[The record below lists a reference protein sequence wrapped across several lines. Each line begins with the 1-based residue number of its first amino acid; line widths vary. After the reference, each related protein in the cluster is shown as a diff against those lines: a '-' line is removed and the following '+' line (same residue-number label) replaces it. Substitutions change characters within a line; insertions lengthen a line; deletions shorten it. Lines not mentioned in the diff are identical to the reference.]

1 MFTLAHLSDPH
12 LPMPRARVGQL
23 LNKRATGYANW
34 WRHRV
39 HLHVPEAL
47 AGIVADIKAE
57 KPDHIALTGD
67 LVNVAL
73 PQEYARA
80 AQWLADFGPP
90 DRITVIPG
98 NHDVYVRL
106 PWAESLGL
114 WGAYMAGDGEPPAAG
129 FDVFPTLRRRDGIA
143 LIGLSTGV
151 PKPPFFATGDLGAEQ
166 IARAERL
173 LAATAR
179 EGLCRIVLIHHPPLT
194 DQSRW
199 KHLTDAAAFQAM
211 IRRVGCEAILHGHNH
226 RSEIARIAGPNGAVP
241 VLGVTSASAARASK
255 YGRARWHLLR
265 IEREASGWRID
276 VRIRALNSDSTGC
289 EPDGDLVFHS
299 GGSLAMVA

>member
-57 KPDHIALTGD
+57 NPDHIALTGD

-98 NHDVYVRL
+98 NHDVYVRV
-106 PWAESLGL
+106 PWAESLGQ
-114 WGAYMAGDGEPPAAG
+114 WGAYMAGDGQPPAAG
-129 FDVFPTLRRRDGIA
+129 FDVFPTLRRRGGVA

-151 PKPPFFATGDLGAEQ
+151 PKPPFFATGDLGADQ

-173 LAATAR
+173 LAETAR

-199 KHLTDAAAFQAM
+199 KHLTDADAFQAM

-226 RSEIARIAGPNGAVP
+226 RSEIARIAGSDGAVP
-241 VLGVTSASAARASK
+241 VLGVTSASAARGSK
-255 YGRARWHLLR
+255 YGRARYHLMR
-265 IEREASGWRID
+265 IDRDGTGWRID
-276 VRIRALNSDSTGC
+276 VQIRALTSDGSGC